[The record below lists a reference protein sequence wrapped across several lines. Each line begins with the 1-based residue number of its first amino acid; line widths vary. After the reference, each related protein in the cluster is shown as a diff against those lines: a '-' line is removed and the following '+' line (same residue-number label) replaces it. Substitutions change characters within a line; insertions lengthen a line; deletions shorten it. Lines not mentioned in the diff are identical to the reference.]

1 MSIRIW
7 HQSFTV
13 LSDLG
18 PYSDALREHFR
29 AVARPDTEIVRHGM
43 AQGTYRTHY
52 PGDDIKYASLQFLH
66 GLQFLAAGVRA
77 EEEGFD
83 AYAISTLPEPALRE
97 TRSLL
102 DIPVVGYGESAM
114 LRACQLGRR
123 FGALVFIDELA
134 ELVADNVARLG
145 LGERFAGARHVGFGF
160 ADVLEAFSEPSRLI
174 ATFQD
179 SARRLIAQGAE
190 VIIPGE
196 APLNVLLARNGVR
209 EVDGV
214 PVIDSLAAW
223 IKDAESL
230 VDLRRT
236 SGLQAC
242 RRGYFSAQP
251 DKARVREVLAFYGLD
266 GLHAIRGQPA
276 DQTSSPGLPGAAP
289 HDWAVQPGR

>member
-18 PYSDALREHFR
+18 AYSDALREHFR
-29 AVARPDTEIVRHGM
+29 VVARPDTEIVMHGM
-43 AQGTYRTHY
+43 APGTYRTNY

-66 GLQFLAAGVRA
+66 GLQFLAAGVKA
-77 EEEGFD
+77 QDDGFD

-123 FGALVFIDELA
+123 FGVLVFINELA
-134 ELVADNVARLG
+134 ELVADNAVRHG
-145 LGERFAGARHVGFGF
+145 LRERFAGASHVGFQF
-160 ADVLEAFSEPSRLI
+160 NDVLAAFSEPSQLI
-174 ATFQD
+174 AKFEE
-179 SARRLIAQGAE
+179 SARKLIAQGAE

-209 EVDGV
+209 QVDGV
-214 PVIDSLAAW
+214 PVVDSLAAW
-223 IKDAESL
+223 VKDAETL
-230 VDLRRT
+230 VDLRRA

-242 RRGYFSAQP
+242 RRGYFSGQP
-251 DKARVREVLAFYGLD
+251 EPARIREILSFYGLD
-266 GLHAIRGQPA
+266 TLHQAQN
-276 DQTSSPGLPGAAP
+276 T
-289 HDWAVQPGR
+289 H